1 MDVEGIDP
9 VAVDAALI
17 STVALGWQSWKEHQA
32 RRPRVEVKIRW
43 RWSAIASSNNRSVL
57 VFVHFIKL
65 AFTIGIESSFQGL
78 ERGSPVIVRAM
89 LITPLPGRGRAG
101 IGSARD

>member
-9 VAVDAALI
+9 VAVDAALM

-32 RRPRVEVKIRW
+32 RRPRLRSRFAG
-43 RWSAIASSNNRSVL
+43 RWSAIASLNNRSVL
-57 VFVHFIKL
+57 VSVHFIKL
-65 AFTIGIESSFQGL
+65 AFTIGIESSFQVL

-89 LITPLPGRGRAG
+89 LIIPLPGRGRAG

>member
-1 MDVEGIDP
+1 MDLEGIGP
-9 VAVDAALI
+9 VAVDAALM
-17 STVALGWQSWKEHQA
+17 SRLALGWQSGNEHQA
-32 RRPRVEVKIRW
+32 RRPRLRSTFAG
-43 RWSAIASSNNRSVL
+43 RWSAIASLNNRSVL

-65 AFTIGIESSFQGL
+65 AFTIGIESSFQAL
-78 ERGSPVIVRAM
+78 EIGSPVIVRAK